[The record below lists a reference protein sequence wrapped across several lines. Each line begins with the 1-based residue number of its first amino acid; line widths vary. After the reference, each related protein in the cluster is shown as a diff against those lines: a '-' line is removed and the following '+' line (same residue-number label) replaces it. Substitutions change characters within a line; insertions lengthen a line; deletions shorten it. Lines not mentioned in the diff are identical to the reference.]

1 MPAICMFYNEK
12 KTKFDLCL
20 RQKAKVK
27 LLLLFSNRQRHFFIR
42 NAYRL
47 LHKYHRGYISK

>member
-42 NAYRL
+42 NTYRL
-47 LHKYHRGYISK
+47 LHKYHREYISK

>member
-12 KTKFDLCL
+12 TKFDLCL
-20 RQKAKVK
+20 RTKAKVK
-27 LLLLFSNRQRHFFIR
+27 SLLLFSNRQRHFFIR
-42 NAYRL
+42 NTYRL